1 MVEIGQEGVI
11 KFKLHYMPSAGLP
24 LGDEV
29 LPTAVFKLNG
39 WRTLCL
45 RLGLIGQDPARY
57 DGYGFGNISQRVV
70 TMYGA
75 DSFLIS
81 GTQTGHIGQLTAEQY
96 ALVTA
101 CNPTHNQVWATGAV
115 KPSSEAM
122 THAVLYE
129 LDASIGAVIHVHS
142 PDLWHTAVSL
152 NLPQTDPAVP
162 YGTPAMAAEV
172 ARLFADTA
180 VSVRG
185 IFSMGGHEDGL
196 VVFGS
201 SLDAAGAVLTT
212 ALAHAWGFDV

>member
-1 MVEIGQEGVI
+1 MPQPEQEGVI
-11 KFKLHYMPSAGLP
+11 KFKLHYTPSAGLP

-29 LPTAVFKLNG
+29 LSTAVSALNG
-39 WRTLCL
+39 WRTLCR
-45 RLGLIGQDPARY
+45 RLDLIGQDPVRY
-57 DGYGFGNISQRVV
+57 DGYGFGNISQRV
-70 TMYGA
+70 A

-81 GTQTGHIGQLTAEQY
+81 GTQTGHVAQLTAEQY

-101 CNPTHNQVWATGAV
+101 CDPAHNQVWATGAV

-122 THAVLYE
+122 THAVLYA
-129 LDASIGAVIHVHS
+129 LDASIRAVIHVHS

-180 VSVRG
+180 VGSRG
-185 IFSMGGHEDGL
+185 IFSMGGHEDG
-196 VVFGS
+196 VVAFGS
-201 SLDAAGAVLTT
+201 SLDAAGAILTT
-212 ALAHAWGFDV
+212 ALAHASGMKGTD